1 MRGKG
6 CGCPSRDCG
15 YTGRRTSFQTAGCYP
30 GKEPEIVGQRLLRG
44 GIASRGMSRLGW
56 LGQSGPVECM
66 SSAVTSLP
74 ESLEGPC
81 LNLPHGSQDHR
92 DNRQEQRHSQ
102 RGIPGQTARGKGPPT
117 RHMHAVPS
125 TLPPY
130 TPTYSFISFSPQLKC
145 HLFKE
150 AFFNHPISTNQ
161 KIKTLKKQI
170 NPLCDWRLLALLL

>member
-125 TLPPY
+125 TQNILPRSGVADLS
-130 TPTYSFISFSPQLKC
+130 SFKP
-145 HLFKE
+145 
-150 AFFNHPISTNQ
+150 
-161 KIKTLKKQI
+161 
-170 NPLCDWRLLALLL
+170 